1 MLLSDLK
8 TDLCHRMMQFCDP
21 QSFARVALCNK
32 EMLDRLGIMAKE
44 NVMASRM
51 QRFWRWYGRVAATKT
66 IAQRFL
72 DLGLSRS
79 AIMSMGSAHSILYF
93 SWYHALTL
101 GLKCDRHDGML
112 SYIKEE
118 RVLDVCKMLM
128 MRLVSFSCHFPVERH
143 LQKLP
148 SNVTSTRMI
157 LGGYLVEH
165 FPARVFKDMSD
176 LMVPEL
182 RLKTTQFL
190 TLLQQLVE
198 ALAAGQRF
206 NQIPEARVFMRV
218 LVEYLSTFNAWHGSN
233 APFVMA
239 SIKTLIRQLEANLP
253 LIESGDE
260 VMQLDTL
267 EQLGHLWE
275 KLHKIGGQEAVD
287 QFYAELHPAPPRQ
300 NPTPTW
306 AWLAG
311 GMAVAAVLWTC
322 LRSLARHQPRI

>member
-51 QRFWRWYGRVAATKT
+51 QRFWRLYGHVAATKT

-79 AIMSMGSAHSILYF
+79 AIMSMGSAHSVLYF
-93 SWYHALTL
+93 SWYHVLTL
-101 GLKCDRHDGML
+101 GFECDRYDGML
-112 SYIKEE
+112 SHIRKI
-118 RVLDVCKMLM
+118 RVLKACKMLM
-128 MRLVSFSCHFPVERH
+128 MRLVSFSCHFSVERPS
-143 LQKLP
+143 QKLP

-165 FPARVFKDMSD
+165 FPARAFNDMSD
-176 LMVPEL
+176 SIVPEL

-190 TLLQQLVE
+190 TLLQPLVE
-198 ALAAGQRF
+198 SLAAGQHF
-206 NQIPEARVFMRV
+206 NQIPEARVFMRF
-218 LVEYLSTFNAWHGSN
+218 LVEYLSTFSAWHGSN
-233 APFVMA
+233 TPFVMA
-239 SIKTLIRQLEANLP
+239 SIKTLIRKLEANLP
-253 LIESGDE
+253 LIEPGDE
-260 VMQLDTL
+260 VMQLETR
-267 EQLGHLWE
+267 E
-275 KLHKIGGQEAVD
+275 KLGLMWGRLRKIGGQEAVD

-306 AWLAG
+306 VWLAG